1 MGIIFDCA
9 LHLSETTSTH
19 SWPLLQQLD
28 YAVLLIFVGNRYLVS
43 ILVIFFVTID
53 LLGKDRLAWQEK
65 YAFCRA
71 CQSSVGFCRACWSS
85 VRWWILSTMFYW
97 HLWDFK
103 FRISQESLDLL
114 TTFLTEKTFTEPCQ
128 WWMEII
134 LQVKQHE
141 MWHNMINV

>member
-97 HLWDFK
+97 HL
-103 FRISQESLDLL
+103 
-114 TTFLTEKTFTEPCQ
+114 
-128 WWMEII
+128 
-134 LQVKQHE
+134 
-141 MWHNMINV
+141 